1 MTDAP
6 NTSSY
11 VLTNP
16 DTGDLPNSRTL
27 TAGTGI
33 GLADTGSGGTITP
46 NVLGNLS
53 NLFSYNQTGY
63 VSYNNDTQTFGGR
76 TFISDF
82 TILVNNGDGTTGA
95 NTTFQVIPD
104 TTIQQVQVYQ
114 SGSLVA
120 TRSAVNFIS
129 GSNIGIGVTD
139 DFVNNRTNVTIS
151 APSAEPISPNLESI
165 AALTPSAGNLI
176 VGNGTGY
183 SSLSIGAAGTGLV
196 SDGTTP
202 HWVPLPGSG
211 TVTSVGASTTS
222 TGLSISG
229 SPITTSGSLT
239 FTLNAELQ
247 GLAAL
252 TGTGLIVETAAGSY
266 ANRTISA
273 ASGNITISNGNGV
286 SGNPTI
292 GLSANPSVSSITIAN
307 APVNPTDGANKA
319 YVDSTAGGTGTVTS
333 ITAGSNLTGG
343 TITTSGTIALSNTVS
358 GLTSLG
364 VGNLS
369 LGGTFTPSTVS
380 CSSGDISIKQ
390 NSINGNVI
398 ISSNGTGTVIMGT
411 GLSLEGTFTIQT
423 GGFIDWTNNLLA
435 IPSIY
440 NALPTDSVIIANT
453 TQLSPTINLLSS
465 PTTGRTYKIIDGSGN
480 ASNNPIYLN
489 GNGHQINGMP
499 STLTALSPVSLGG
512 KGHPS
517 WSIISPNGKF
527 LYVATNDISG
537 SYITIIN
544 NASSN
549 SPTFYSNIPVSNGI
563 GYFAISPD
571 GNYLYADDQS
581 DIKIIQNASTNP
593 SLLTTISLPNSGV
606 TINSSPNITF
616 TPDGNYVYVNYA
628 YSMVIL
634 HVAVCIIH
642 GASTNTPSILTSLDT
657 GTGVNA
663 NINQTVIS
671 KNGNY
676 AYVLNNGYITVIQN
690 ASGSPSILTSAF
702 TPPGTP
708 YLFSMVITYEN
719 NYGYVTDNNQNVVYQ
734 LNNISSGSI
743 SITNT
748 INVGSLPSNII
759 LSPDNKYLYV
769 NNSGTN
775 TISVI
780 KYPLTPSP
788 QVIATVIVG
797 NSPQYPAIT
806 SDGRYL
812 FVSNFS
818 GAPLS
823 IVSVG
828 NDNPILIDNII
839 LPSSSLNNIVV
850 TPNNNYLYVTDSNNS
865 SNINFYP
872 IPYNIPHVSNILTV
886 GNYPSAIAIT
896 PNGNFAYVV
905 NNGGTTV
912 SVIQGV
918 STSSPTILTT
928 LTVDSGPYFTAIT
941 SNGNFAYVGNSNVNT
956 VSVIQGASTT
966 SPTILTPLTVGSGP
980 YFIAIT
986 PNDNFAYVAN
996 YNDGTISVIHNAS
1009 SLSPTVLTTLTVGFG
1024 PYFTAITPNGNFAY
1038 VVNNG
1043 YTTVSV
1049 IQGASSGSPSV
1060 LTTLTVG
1067 NNPFAIAI
1075 TPNGNFAYVVNNG
1088 DTTVSVIQGVSTVSP
1103 TILTTLT
1110 VGNNPLEIA
1119 ITPNGNFAYVVNNG
1133 GNTVSVIQGVSTS
1146 SPTILTTL
1154 TVGNNPDTVAITSDG
1169 NFAYVGNSTDNT
1181 ITVIQG
1187 ASTVSP
1193 IVLTTFP
1200 VGTNP
1205 FNIAITPNN
1214 NFAYVVNNGDT
1225 TVSFIQSA
1233 STPSVNINSN
1243 YGAKTL
1249 TYNGTEWLAYPS

>member
-63 VSYNNDTQTFGGR
+63 VSYNNNTQTFGGR

-151 APSAEPISPNLESI
+151 APGAEPISPNLESI
-165 AALTPSAGNLI
+165 AALTPSVGNLI

-183 SSLSIGAAGTGLV
+183 SALSIGAAGTGLM

-202 HWVPLPGSG
+202 HWAPLPGSG
-211 TVTSVGASTTS
+211 TVTSVGATTTS

-273 ASGNITISNGNGV
+273 GSGNITISNGNGI

-292 GLSANPSVSSITIAN
+292 DLSAHPSVSGITITN

-343 TITTSGTIALSNTVS
+343 TITTSGTIALSNTIT

-369 LGGTFTPSTVS
+369 LGGTLTPSTVD
-380 CSSGDISIKQ
+380 CSSGDLSIKQ
-390 NSINGNVI
+390 SSINGNVI
-398 ISSNGTGTVIMGT
+398 ISSNGTGTVFMST
-411 GLSLEGTFTIQT
+411 GLFLIGTFTLQT

-453 TQLSPTINLLSS
+453 TQVSPTINLLAS

-489 GNGHQINGMP
+489 GNGNLINGTP
-499 STLTALSPVSLGG
+499 STLTDLSPVSLGG
-512 KGHPS
+512 GEFPG
-517 WSIISPNGKF
+517 WSTISPNGQF
-527 LYVATNDISG
+527 LYVADDEANIA
-537 SYITIIN
+537 IIN

-563 GYFAISPD
+563 GYFEISPD

-581 DIKIIQNASTNP
+581 NITIIQNASTNP
-593 SLLTTISLPNSGV
+593 SLLTTISIPNSGV
-606 TINSSPNITF
+606 TINESPNITF
-616 TPDGNYVYVNYA
+616 SPDGNYVYVNYA
-628 YSMVIL
+628 YNIVTLS
-634 HVAVCIIH
+634 VAVFIIQ

-657 GTGVNA
+657 GTGVDA

-671 KNGNY
+671 NDGNY
-676 AYVLNNGYITVIQN
+676 AYVLNNGYITVIQD

-708 YLFSMVITYEN
+708 YLFSMVITYDN
-719 NYGYVTDNNQNVVYQ
+719 NYGYVTDANQNVVYQ
-734 LNNISSGSI
+734 LNNISSGAI

-748 INVGSLPSNII
+748 INVGNSPSNII
-759 LSPDNKYLYV
+759 LSPDNQYLYV
-769 NNSGTN
+769 ANSGTN
-775 TISVI
+775 TLSVI
-780 KYPLTPSP
+780 KYPLTANP

-797 NSPQYPAIT
+797 NFPEYPSIT
-806 SDGRYL
+806 SDGKYL
-812 FVSNFS
+812 FTSNFS
-818 GAPLS
+818 DGTVS

-828 NDNPILIDNII
+828 NDNPILIDTII
-839 LPSSSLNNIVV
+839 FPAGADLNNITV
-850 TPNNNYLYVTDSNNS
+850 TPNNEYFYISNGENGTS
-865 SNINFYP
+865 INFYP
-872 IPYNIPHVSNILTV
+872 IPYNIPHSSNSFNVGSSPVSGAINPNGNFGYVANQGDGTLSVIQNASTANPLISLIPLNV
-886 GNYPSAIAIT
+886 GSSPTAIAIT
-896 PNGNFAYVV
+896 PNGNFGYVANQGDGTLSV
-905 NNGGTTV
+905 IQNASTSPSISSDILSVGSAPYAIAITPNGNFGYVANQGDGTLSVIQNASTNPSISLTPLTVGNSPTAIAITPNGNFGYVANEGDGTV
-912 SVIQGV
+912 SVIQGA
-918 STSSPTILTT
+918 STSPSISGTS
-928 LTVDSGPYFTAIT
+928 LTVGNNPVAIAIT
-941 SNGNFAYVGNSNVNT
+941 PNGNFGYVANGGDGTLSVIQNASTVTPSIAPIPITVGTLPLYVVITPNGNYAYVTNASDNT
-956 VSVIQGASTT
+956 VSVIQGAST
-966 SPTILTPLTVGSGP
+966 SPSLLTTIPVD
-980 YFIAIT
+980 IT
-986 PNDNFAYVAN
+986 PFSASVTPDGNYVYISN
-996 YNDGTISVIHNAS
+996 RGSNTITVIQNAS
-1009 SLSPTVLTTLTVGFG
+1009 TNSPTVLTTITVGANPFFLL
-1024 PYFTAITPNGNFAY
+1024 PTPNGNYAY
-1038 VVNNG
+1038 
-1043 YTTVSV
+1043 S
-1049 IQGASSGSPSV
+1049 I
-1060 LTTLTVG
+1060 
-1067 NNPFAIAI
+1067 
-1075 TPNGNFAYVVNNG
+1075 NNG
-1088 DTTVSVIQGVSTVSP
+1088 D
-1103 TILTTLT
+1103 
-1110 VGNNPLEIA
+1110 
-1119 ITPNGNFAYVVNNG
+1119 
-1133 GNTVSVIQGVSTS
+1133 
-1146 SPTILTTL
+1146 
-1154 TVGNNPDTVAITSDG
+1154 
-1169 NFAYVGNSTDNT
+1169 NT
-1181 ITVIQG
+1181 I
-1187 ASTVSP
+1187 
-1193 IVLTTFP
+1193 
-1200 VGTNP
+1200 
-1205 FNIAITPNN
+1205 
-1214 NFAYVVNNGDT
+1214 
-1225 TVSFIQSA
+1225 SFIQSV
-1233 STPSVNINSN
+1233 SNINQTISSN
-1243 YGAKTL
+1243 YGEKTL
-1249 TYNGTEWLAYPS
+1249 IYSGSQWLAYSN